1 MKAKVSHATVRLVPT
16 AAVFLLVSCG
26 GGAGGGGGPAP
37 GTSPASTPAALTAA
51 NAQLVTDDVLNM
63 SLSFI
68 SVGGS
73 SSAGAGVVP
82 LSAQFRKTRP
92 RTRLLFGVLRQH
104 IGVLS
109 EPSAQTGPFVP
120 AAAQPPV
127 DCDMAPDGTTGQ
139 IITDPE
145 ATSTTVTFNNC
156 FSGGETIRGMVA
168 VTNIASPSAGNV
180 SGHVSHNLTIVQ
192 SGFPTLTS
200 SGEFDISHV
209 TSGSVVTDTLSNG
222 TITVRLDSDVAS
234 ISGFSIVSTVD
245 TSNGALTDSISG
257 TIASTL
263 IGGAVTVATPTA
275 FQTAPTAQFPNTGQL
290 VITGAANSTVRFT
303 VLGDESLGSNQ
314 VRLEVDPEGDGTFQ
328 APPVETTWALL

>member
-1 MKAKVSHATVRLVPT
+1 MKAKVSHAAMRLILP
-16 AAVFLLVSCG
+16 AAVFFLVSCG
-26 GGAGGGGGPAP
+26 GGGGGGGGPAP
-37 GTSPASTPAALTAA
+37 GTPAALTAA
-51 NAQLVTDDVLNM
+51 NAQPVTDDVLNM

-82 LSAQFRKTRP
+82 LSTQFKTRP

-104 IGVLS
+104 IGALS
-109 EPSAQTGPFVP
+109 EASAQTGPLVP

-156 FSGGETIRGMVA
+156 FSGGETINGMVA
-168 VTNIASPSAGNV
+168 VSNIASPSAGNV

-209 TSGSVVTDTLSNG
+209 MSGSVVTDTLSNG

-234 ISGFSIVSTVD
+234 ISGFNIVSTVD

-314 VRLEVDPEGDGTFQ
+314 VRIEVDPEGDGSFQ
-328 APPVETTWALL
+328 APVEMTWVAL